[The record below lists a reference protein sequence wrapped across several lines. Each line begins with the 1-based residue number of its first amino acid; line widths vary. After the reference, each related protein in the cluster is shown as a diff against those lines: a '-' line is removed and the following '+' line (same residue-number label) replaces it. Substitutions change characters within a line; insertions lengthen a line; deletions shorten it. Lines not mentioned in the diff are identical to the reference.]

1 MPLSKANEDKARF
14 IFEQVF
20 AESKL
25 AWVGPEQDF
34 DSDRYKARVQGG
46 DLKGQLLY
54 ISTNN
59 LEDRNVSAE
68 NIKQRLLTEI
78 KGQLAQIRK

>member
-1 MPLSKANEDKARF
+1 MPLSTANEEKAKF

-25 AWVGPEQDF
+25 SWAGPESDF
-34 DSDRYKARVQGG
+34 DGDRYKARVQDGV
-46 DLKGQLLY
+46 LKGQLFY
-54 ISTNN
+54 ITTNN

-78 KGQLAQIRK
+78 RGQLV

>member
-1 MPLSKANEDKARF
+1 MPQSKVNEDRAQF

-20 AESKL
+20 RELSFDWK
-25 AWVGPEQDF
+25 GPELEF
-34 DSDRYKARVQGG
+34 DSHRYKARIQSG

-54 ISTNN
+54 ISIQN

-68 NIKQRLLTEI
+68 HIRQKLLGRVKQE
-78 KGQLAQIRK
+78 LAQIRN